1 LVKIYFQFSEF
12 LIDSFVKTPYNSK
25 KVAGVITMKERSY
38 SELMKSGAMNKQKS
52 GESFV
57 LELYIEMLLSEVLLT
72 SKKEKL
78 LTLIDQAIDDRNQEA
93 FLNLSTQYR
102 ELNKQFGT

>member
-1 LVKIYFQFSEF
+1 
-12 LIDSFVKTPYNSK
+12 
-25 KVAGVITMKERSY
+25 MKERSY
-38 SELMKSGAMNKQKS
+38 SELMKSGAMNRQKS
-52 GESFV
+52 SESFV

-93 FLNLSTQYR
+93 FVHLSTQYR
-102 ELNKQFGT
+102 ELNKQFGS